1 MKMRFLTPLFLLLC
15 AVFLCGFAMPNN
27 TGFVE
32 DLEENIDDLKQTD
45 RFLEMKNQWDA
56 QLELQQKF
64 EEEVDRLIRIQDDL
78 ERSVVLGAQNLNTKK
93 RLTKEEKKKFL
104 SIYKDMPKTVEEYE
118 KMSQDIKREE
128 RKIEPPQKIEDEK
141 FEKLPEPRYLLKKY
155 NSPAGTK
162 NINLRLL
169 ITNREVNS
177 IGVVSPSK
185 DKMAYTRV
193 YYNGYNDKVSSEIYY
208 VDLDTTQTPKNRIKN
223 ASFMNKNQIKLMDS
237 ALKEEY
243 PSLFKTLTIID
254 WSDDSTKL
262 AIKERIG
269 SSIFGMYQTNLWV
282 YDLATHT
289 SRCLIEV
296 REAVK
301 YQIQKAENINIDDYR
316 WDIIPLGWDAVNKD
330 RIIVCAY
337 AFTKNKSTKFL
348 GLYSVDDKG
357 ENTQLLSDKPA
368 SVNISA
374 NGLMLKEI
382 YD

>member
-1 MKMRFLTPLFLLLC
+1 
-15 AVFLCGFAMPNN
+15 
-27 TGFVE
+27 
-32 DLEENIDDLKQTD
+32 
-45 RFLEMKNQWDA
+45 
-56 QLELQQKF
+56 
-64 EEEVDRLIRIQDDL
+64 
-78 ERSVVLGAQNLNTKK
+78 
-93 RLTKEEKKKFL
+93 
-104 SIYKDMPKTVEEYE
+104 
-118 KMSQDIKREE
+118 
-128 RKIEPPQKIEDEK
+128 
-141 FEKLPEPRYLLKKY
+141 
-155 NSPAGTK
+155 
-162 NINLRLL
+162 
-169 ITNREVNS
+169 
-177 IGVVSPSK
+177 
-185 DKMAYTRV
+185 
-193 YYNGYNDKVSSEIYY
+193 
-208 VDLDTTQTPKNRIKN
+208 
-223 ASFMNKNQIKLMDS
+223 MNKNQIKLMDS